1 LPGRCY
7 PGGKQLNE
15 PSGGFSDYQMTDTE
29 GDVAPEPT
37 SEDRARQDE
46 WLVVRCQLGERP
58 AFDALIDRWHAPLWR
73 YIRQL
78 TSNDDVAHEIA
89 QEVWLRVIRGIGRLR
104 DGAKFRAWLFGIARR
119 VLMDR
124 LRAQYA
130 APMAAETEIADV
142 PADDD
147 TGVDPEV
154 LSAALHDELAKL
166 PLIEREVLTLFY
178 LRELSLGEV
187 ADVLGVPLGTVKS
200 RLFRARHLL
209 RRELEAR
216 GDLV

>member
-1 LPGRCY
+1 VADDS
-7 PGGKQLNE
+7 E
-15 PSGGFSDYQMTDTE
+15 TE
-29 GDVAPEPT
+29 E
-37 SEDRARQDE
+37 RARQDE
-46 WLVVRCQLGERP
+46 WLIVRCQLGERP
-58 AFDALIDRWHAPLWR
+58 AFDALIERWHAPLWR
-73 YIRQL
+73 YVRQL
-78 TSNDDVAHEIA
+78 TSNDDVAQEIT

-104 DGAKFRAWLFGIARR
+104 DAAKWRPWLFGIARR

-130 APMAAETEIADV
+130 MPLAAGDHDFVDIPVDDAGAD
-142 PADDD
+142 A
-147 TGVDPEV
+147 EAR
-154 LSAALHDELAKL
+154 SAALHDELARL

-187 ADVLGVPLGTVKS
+187 ADVLNIPLGTVKS
-200 RLFRARHLL
+200 RLFRARQLL

>member
-1 LPGRCY
+1 
-7 PGGKQLNE
+7 
-15 PSGGFSDYQMTDTE
+15 MTDTE
-29 GDVAPEPT
+29 GDVAQDPNI
-37 SEDRARQDE
+37 EDRARQDE

-58 AFDALIDRWHAPLWR
+58 AFDALIERWHAPLWR
-73 YIRQL
+73 SVRQL
-78 TSNDDVAHEIA
+78 TSNDDMAQEIV
-89 QEVWLRVIRGIGRLR
+89 QEVWLRVIRGISRLR
-104 DGAKFRAWLFGIARR
+104 DGAKWRAWLFGIARR

-124 LRAQYA
+124 LRRQYA
-130 APMAAETEIADV
+130 MPLAAETEIADV
-142 PADDD
+142 PAEDAS
-147 TGVDPEV
+147 VDPEV

-187 ADVLGVPLGTVKS
+187 ADILGVPLGTVKS

>member
-1 LPGRCY
+1 MVQGPNIDDG
-7 PGGKQLNE
+7 
-15 PSGGFSDYQMTDTE
+15 
-29 GDVAPEPT
+29 
-37 SEDRARQDE
+37 ARQDE

-58 AFDALIDRWHAPLWR
+58 AFDALIERWHAPLWR

-78 TSNDDVAHEIA
+78 TPNDDVAQEIA
-89 QEVWLRVIRGIGRLR
+89 QEVWLRVIRGISRLR
-104 DGAKFRAWLFGIARR
+104 DGAKWRAWLFGIARR

-124 LRAQYA
+124 LRAKYA
-130 APMAAETEIADV
+130 MPLAPEMEIADV
-142 PADDD
+142 PVEDAA
-147 TGVDPEV
+147 VDPEV
-154 LSAALHDELAKL
+154 LSAALHDGLARL

-178 LRELSLGEV
+178 LRELSIGEV
-187 ADVLGVPLGTVKS
+187 ADILGIPLGTVKS

>member
-1 LPGRCY
+1 VP
-7 PGGKQLNE
+7 PDPNIE
-15 PSGGFSDYQMTDTE
+15 N
-29 GDVAPEPT
+29 
-37 SEDRARQDE
+37 RARQDE

-58 AFDALIDRWHAPLWR
+58 AFDALIDRWHTPLWR

-78 TSNDDVAHEIA
+78 TSNDDMAQEIA
-89 QEVWLRVIRGIGRLR
+89 QEVWLRVVRGINRLR
-104 DGAKFRAWLFGIARR
+104 DGAKWRAWLFGIARR

-130 APMAAETEIADV
+130 MPLAAEAELADV
-142 PADDD
+142 PADD
-147 TGVDPEV
+147 TGVDPEE

-166 PLIEREVLTLFY
+166 PLVEREVLTLFY

-187 ADVLGVPLGTVKS
+187 ADVLGIPLGTVKS

>member
-1 LPGRCY
+1 
-7 PGGKQLNE
+7 
-15 PSGGFSDYQMTDTE
+15 MTDTE
-29 GDVAPEPT
+29 GNVAQD
-37 SEDRARQDE
+37 SKIEDRARHDE

-58 AFDALIDRWHAPLWR
+58 AFDALIERWHAPLWR
-73 YIRQL
+73 YVRQL
-78 TSNDDVAHEIA
+78 TSNDDVAQEIA
-89 QEVWLRVIRGIGRLR
+89 QEVWLRVIRGISRLR
-104 DGAKFRAWLFGIARR
+104 DGAKWRAWLFGIARR

-130 APMAAETEIADV
+130 MPMTAETEIADV
-142 PADDD
+142 PVED
-147 TGVDPEV
+147 TGVDPEE
-154 LSAALHDELAKL
+154 LSAALHQELAKL
-166 PLIEREVLTLFY
+166 PFIEREVLTLFY

-187 ADVLGVPLGTVKS
+187 ADILGVPLGTVKS

>member
-1 LPGRCY
+1 
-7 PGGKQLNE
+7 
-15 PSGGFSDYQMTDTE
+15 MTDTE
-29 GDVAPEPT
+29 GDLTQDPKTDDPKTEG
-37 SEDRARQDE
+37 RARQDE
-46 WLVVRCQLGERP
+46 WLVVRCQLGEPP
-58 AFDALIDRWHAPLWR
+58 AFDALIERWHAPLWR
-73 YIRQL
+73 YVRQL
-78 TSNDDVAHEIA
+78 TSNDDAAQEIA

-104 DGAKFRAWLFGIARR
+104 DGAKWRAWLFGIARR

-130 APMAAETEIADV
+130 IPLAAADETEIADV
-142 PADDD
+142 PVED

-187 ADVLGVPLGTVKS
+187 ADILGVPLGTVKS

-216 GDLV
+216 GDLG

>member
-1 LPGRCY
+1 
-7 PGGKQLNE
+7 
-15 PSGGFSDYQMTDTE
+15 
-29 GDVAPEPT
+29 
-37 SEDRARQDE
+37 
-46 WLVVRCQLGERP
+46 
-58 AFDALIDRWHAPLWR
+58 
-73 YIRQL
+73 
-78 TSNDDVAHEIA
+78 
-89 QEVWLRVIRGIGRLR
+89 
-104 DGAKFRAWLFGIARR
+104 
-119 VLMDR
+119 

-130 APMAAETEIADV
+130 MPLVAENEIADV
-142 PADDD
+142 PVEDAD
-147 TGVDPEV
+147 VDPEV

-187 ADVLGVPLGTVKS
+187 ADILDVPLGTVKS